1 MTVEAGKQ
9 LGRGIINSIIT
20 YFGADSM
27 DILTPDGL
35 PEETVEFLRRM
46 LNHYSEKD
54 KRLAEAKG
62 TNFANQLED
71 YYNTG
76 LTTYSMLN
84 SFGQVG
90 NLFRM
95 QEDANDAAAS
105 LKYILGRFT
114 VKEVN
119 ENGVE
124 GYRIYDKYDF
134 KNNQEYFESILPEIY
149 QDAKERGYDTS
160 AVDGQLY
167 MTLKSIDK
175 NLAKPNRSMLKAIAH
190 PIARTLGGWF
200 IGEDRPEEDKIKIDF
215 FLPKVKPEPYLE
227 DDTVM
232 PVKYADESIP
242 EVPTPRPE
250 NFSAY
255 IPNGPMDN
263 KRASMFESFMKTI
276 IPSAEAA
283 TITEEP
289 ENVKTPFQQAFAD
302 ARSRGDATF
311 EFVNKDGI
319 TKSYTTEVAD
329 G

>member
-62 TNFANQLED
+62 TDFANQLED

-84 SFGQVG
+84 RFGQVG

-124 GYRIYDKYDF
+124 G
-134 KNNQEYFESILPEIY
+134 
-149 QDAKERGYDTS
+149 
-160 AVDGQLY
+160 
-167 MTLKSIDK
+167 
-175 NLAKPNRSMLKAIAH
+175 
-190 PIARTLGGWF
+190 
-200 IGEDRPEEDKIKIDF
+200 
-215 FLPKVKPEPYLE
+215 
-227 DDTVM
+227 
-232 PVKYADESIP
+232 
-242 EVPTPRPE
+242 
-250 NFSAY
+250 
-255 IPNGPMDN
+255 
-263 KRASMFESFMKTI
+263 
-276 IPSAEAA
+276 
-283 TITEEP
+283 
-289 ENVKTPFQQAFAD
+289 
-302 ARSRGDATF
+302 
-311 EFVNKDGI
+311 
-319 TKSYTTEVAD
+319 
-329 G
+329 